1 MKRVGWILAALAV
14 VGAVVWYAAR
24 NRTAAAEYRLVPV
37 ERGDLTSVVS
47 ATGAL
52 QAVTTVEVGTQVSG
66 QVSQILVDF
75 NSQVK
80 KGQLIA
86 RIDPTILQQAVRE
99 SSADLQKA
107 EAQAAQKKW
116 AAQQADT
123 LYKGGLVPESDYRTA
138 AADAATTQADLEASR
153 VALDRA
159 RRNLGYTEIRSPIDG
174 VVVERNVQE
183 GQTVAASLQAPVLF
197 RLAEDLSSL
206 QILAAVDES
215 DIGKI
220 HADQEVEFTVQ
231 AYPEEKFKGTVSQV
245 RLQSTTTE
253 NVVSYGVVVGVAN
266 PDLRLKP
273 GMTATVQFIVAR
285 AGNVLK
291 VPNAALRVRPTDQM
305 QAQLA
310 ALRQGAGGR
319 AEGQR
324 TGEGGNR
331 WRSRG
336 DGQRPRGP
344 QAGGQGAPGQAGQGR
359 QGWQGKQGGQGVAIV
374 WVSEGKEVKPLR
386 VRTGLT
392 DGQETEV
399 TSPDLREG
407 MQVVA
412 GVIQQQSQGGS
423 SPFQQQQNRGPGGPG
438 GGPGRVM

>member
-1 MKRVGWILAALAV
+1 MKRAGFVLAALAV
-14 VGAVVWYAAR
+14 VAVAVWFAVR
-24 NRTAAAEYRLVPV
+24 GRTAAVEYRLVPV

-66 QVSQILVDF
+66 QVSEILADF

-99 SSADLQKA
+99 SSADLEKA
-107 EAQAAQKKW
+107 QAQAAQKKW
-116 AAQQADT
+116 AAERADT
-123 LYKGGLVPESDYRTA
+123 LYKGGLVPESDYRSA
-138 AADAATTQADLEASR
+138 AAEAATTQADLEASR
-153 VALDRA
+153 VALERA

-174 VVVERNVQE
+174 VVVERNAQV

-197 RLAEDLSSL
+197 RLAEDLSRL

-220 HADQEVEFTVQ
+220 HADQEVQFTVQ
-231 AYPEEKFKGTVSQV
+231 AYPEEKFKGMVSQV

-253 NVVSYGVVVGVAN
+253 NVVSYGVVVDVSNAEQ
-266 PDLRLKP
+266 RLKP
-273 GMTATVQFIVAR
+273 GMTATVEFVVAR
-285 AGNVLK
+285 AQDVLK
-291 VPNAALRVRPTDQM
+291 VPNAALRVRPTEAM
-305 QAQLA
+305 QAQLT
-310 ALRQGAGGR
+310 ALRQEGR

-324 TGEGGNR
+324 TGEGNR

-336 DGQRPRGP
+336 DGQRARGTKA
-344 QAGGQGAPGQAGQGR
+344 QAQGMA
-359 QGWQGKQGGQGVAIV
+359 VV
-374 WVSEGKEVKPLR
+374 WISEGKQVKPLR

-392 DGQETEV
+392 DGQETEIAS
-399 TSPDLREG
+399 TDLREG

-412 GVIQQQSQGGS
+412 GVLQPQAQGGS

-438 GGPGRVM
+438 GPGGSPGRVM

>member
-1 MKRVGWILAALAV
+1 MKRAGFVLAALAV
-14 VGAVVWYAAR
+14 VAVAVWFAVR
-24 NRTAAAEYRLVPV
+24 GRTAAAEYRLVPV

-66 QVSQILVDF
+66 QVSEILADF

-99 SSADLQKA
+99 SSADLEKA
-107 EAQAAQKKW
+107 QAQAAQKKW
-116 AAQQADT
+116 AAERADT
-123 LYKGGLVPESDYRTA
+123 LYKGGLVPESDYRSA
-138 AADAATTQADLEASR
+138 AAEAATTQADLEASR
-153 VALDRA
+153 VALERA

-174 VVVERNVQE
+174 VVVERNAQV

-197 RLAEDLSSL
+197 RLAEDLSRL

-220 HADQEVEFTVQ
+220 HADQEVQFTVQ

-253 NVVSYGVVVGVAN
+253 NVVSYGVVVDVAN
-266 PDLRLKP
+266 AELRLKP
-273 GMTATVQFIVAR
+273 GMTATVEFVVAR
-285 AGNVLK
+285 AQDVLK
-291 VPNAALRVRPTDQM
+291 VPNAALRVRPTEAM

-310 ALRQGAGGR
+310 ALRQEGR

-324 TGEGGNR
+324 TGEGNR

-336 DGQRPRGP
+336 DGQRARGTKA
-344 QAGGQGAPGQAGQGR
+344 QAPGQGMA
-359 QGWQGKQGGQGVAIV
+359 VV
-374 WVSEGKEVKPLR
+374 WISEGKQVKPLR

-392 DGQETEV
+392 DGQETEIAS
-399 TSPDLREG
+399 TDLREG

-412 GVIQQQSQGGS
+412 GVLQPQAQGGS
-423 SPFQQQQNRGPGGPG
+423 SPFQQQNRGPSGPGGPG
-438 GGPGRVM
+438 GSPGRVM

>member
-1 MKRVGWILAALAV
+1 MKRAGWIVAALAV
-14 VGAVVWYAAR
+14 VAVVAWFAVRGRA
-24 NRTAAAEYRLVPV
+24 AAAEYRLVPV

-66 QVSQILVDF
+66 QVSEILADF

-99 SSADLQKA
+99 ASADLEKA
-107 EAQAAQKKW
+107 QAQAAQKKW
-116 AAQQADT
+116 AAERAET
-123 LYKGGLVPESDYRTA
+123 LYSGGLVPESDYRTA
-138 AADAATTQADLEASR
+138 AADAATTRADLEASR
-153 VALDRA
+153 VALERA
-159 RRNLGYTEIRSPIDG
+159 RQNLGYTEIRSPIDG
-174 VVVERNVQE
+174 VVVERNVQV

-231 AYPEEKFKGTVSQV
+231 AYPEEKFRGRVSQV

-253 NVVSYGVVVGVAN
+253 NVVSYAVVVDVAN
-266 PDLRLKP
+266 PGLRLKP
-273 GMTATVQFIVAR
+273 GMTATVEFIVAR
-285 AGNVLK
+285 AGDVLK
-291 VPNAALRVRPTDQM
+291 VPNAALRVRPTEAM
-305 QAQLA
+305 QAQLK
-310 ALRQGAGGR
+310 ALRQGAR

-324 TGEGGNR
+324 TGEGNR
-331 WRSRG
+331 WRSRA
-336 DGQRPRGP
+336 DGQRMRGP
-344 QAGGQGAPGQAGQGR
+344 Q
-359 QGWQGKQGGQGVAIV
+359 QGGQDTAIV
-374 WVSEGKEVKPLR
+374 WVAEGKDVKPLR

-399 TSPDLREG
+399 TSPELREG

-412 GVIQQQSQGGS
+412 GVLQQQTQSGS
-423 SPFQQQQNRGPGGPG
+423 SPFQQQQQNRGPGGPG
-438 GGPGRVM
+438 GPPNRVM

>member
-1 MKRVGWILAALAV
+1 MKRVGWIMAALAV
-14 VGAVVWYAAR
+14 VAAVAWFATRDRA
-24 NRTAAAEYRLVPV
+24 AAAEYRLVPV

-66 QVSQILVDF
+66 QVSEILADF

-80 KGQLIA
+80 KGELIA

-99 SSADLQKA
+99 SSADLEK
-107 EAQAAQKKW
+107 AQAQASQKKW
-116 AAQQADT
+116 AAERADT

-138 AADAATTQADLEASR
+138 AADAATTQADLEAAR

-174 VVVERNVQE
+174 VVVERNVQV

-197 RLAEDLSSL
+197 RLAEDLSRL

-220 HADQEVEFTVQ
+220 RADQEVEFTVQ
-231 AYPEEKFKGTVSQV
+231 AYPEEKFRGKVSQV

-253 NVVSYGVVVGVAN
+253 NVVSYGVVVDVAN
-266 PDLRLKP
+266 ADQRLKP
-273 GMTATVQFIVAR
+273 SMTATVEFIVAR
-285 AGNVLK
+285 AGDVLK
-291 VPNAALRVRPTDQM
+291 VPNAALRVRPTEKM

-310 ALRQGAGGR
+310 SLRQGAR

-324 TGEGGNR
+324 TGDGNRKTGEGNR

-336 DGQRPRGP
+336 DGQQARGAQP
-344 QAGGQGAPGQAGQGR
+344 GQGM
-359 QGWQGKQGGQGVAIV
+359 AIV
-374 WVSEGKEVKPLR
+374 WVSEGKEIKPLR

-399 TSPDLREG
+399 VSPELREG

-412 GVIQQQSQGGS
+412 GVLQQQSQTGS
-423 SPFQQQQNRGPGGPG
+423 SPFQQQQQNRGPGGPG
-438 GGPGRVM
+438 GPPSRVM